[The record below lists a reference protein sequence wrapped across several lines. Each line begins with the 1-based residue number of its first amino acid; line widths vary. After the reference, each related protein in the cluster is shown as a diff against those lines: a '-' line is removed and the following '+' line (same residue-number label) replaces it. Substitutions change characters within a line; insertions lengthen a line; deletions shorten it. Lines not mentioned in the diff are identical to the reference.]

1 MSARLDA
8 VAPSAASP
16 RFSIRPL
23 REGDL
28 PRVLEIERASFSTP
42 WSAGTFRSLMKRAD
56 TDLFAAEAD
65 GKLLG
70 YAVVWTV
77 ADQSELGNVA
87 VHADARGQGVG
98 GALVDAV
105 LERVGARGAAEC
117 FLEVRESNGGAQA
130 IYRRRGFEVVGR
142 RRAYYA
148 SPTEDALVMRRPV
161 GEAPLDGGRSGA

>member
-1 MSARLDA
+1 VSARLDT
-8 VAPSAASP
+8 VAPYAASP

-56 TDLFAAEAD
+56 TDLYAAEVD
-65 GKLLG
+65 GKVLG

-77 ADQSELGNVA
+77 VEQSELGNVA

-105 LERVGARGAAEC
+105 LKRVRVRGAAEC
-117 FLEVRESNGGAQA
+117 FLEVRESNEGAQA

-142 RRAYYA
+142 RRGYYA
-148 SPTEDALVMRRPV
+148 SPTEDALVMRRPI
-161 GEAPLDGGRSGA
+161 GKASLDEGRSGV